1 MPDCDRV
8 VHAFTV
14 RPHASPHSECLCL
27 LLLLIPYTA
36 AVLLAT
42 DQPIRYL
49 SMIMTAIMVMSFY
62 SVFIVANEMEDPFGT
77 QPNDMPMLAYHE
89 EFCAMLCALITH
101 AWLPE
106 DQWMVASGKWVRP
119 RTIGLVA
126 NAFFESIHSS
136 KRVNIESRERPVPH
150 DSLLNRSKYKNRKAQ
165 SGGFGWITK
174 IARQGGGKSGTQF
187 PTVVSEGLPGADQ
200 EMESMARVIQRA
212 SRARNKRLGKLS
224 RMAGS
229 AAKGLTASVASL
241 QDASLNAT
249 PEGRRKEAERK
260 QQLLAGESRNPQV
273 RYAPDNVDPFA
284 AEA

>member
-1 MPDCDRV
+1 MSSRRSYARLRSRRSRRHCTLMLHHTQSACV
-8 VHAFTV
+8 CCSCSH
-14 RPHASPHSECLCL
+14 
-27 LLLLIPYTA
+27 PYTA

-136 KRVNIESRERPVPH
+136 RGQHRARRPPRLAAQSIKVQ
-150 DSLLNRSKYKNRKAQ
+150 NRKAQ
-165 SGGFGWITK
+165 SGGFGWIAK
-174 IARQGGGKSGTQF
+174 IARHGGGKAGPSSLRSCLRGC
-187 PTVVSEGLPGADQ
+187 GADQ
-200 EMESMARVIQRA
+200 EMESMARVYKERH
-212 SRARNKRLGKLS
+212 ARGIN
-224 RMAGS
+224 GS
-229 AAKGLTASVASL
+229 ASSPLWRGA
-241 QDASLNAT
+241 
-249 PEGRRKEAERK
+249 RRRA
-260 QQLLAGESRNPQV
+260 
-273 RYAPDNVDPFA
+273 
-284 AEA
+284 

>member
-1 MPDCDRV
+1 
-8 VHAFTV
+8 
-14 RPHASPHSECLCL
+14 
-27 LLLLIPYTA
+27 
-36 AVLLAT
+36 
-42 DQPIRYL
+42 
-49 SMIMTAIMVMSFY
+49 
-62 SVFIVANEMEDPFGT
+62 
-77 QPNDMPMLAYHE
+77 
-89 EFCAMLCALITH
+89 
-101 AWLPE
+101 
-106 DQWMVASGKWVRP
+106 MVASGKWVRP

-174 IARQGGGKSGTQF
+174 IARHGGGKSGTQF

-224 RMAGS
+224 IMAGS